1 MKILNN
7 PIATNDQK
15 EHEILANEVFHE
27 KEVINRRKEIRAYWL
42 DLVKPSETMLSCFD
56 DAFNEVMFG
65 AVIWGLNQD
74 PSYPKVITI
83 SRVAHKIKNISI
95 PGSRW
100 GIDNPDSVYRVI
112 PISNDQS
119 YVIRGKLGKQQ
130 FNENHFTLWDDD
142 MKTIGLISGNQIVAD
157 QKGNF
162 EITVDSKNSSNRKNH
177 IQTSKGAK
185 EFYIRDTIIDWQND
199 RPNFLD
205 VKNIS
210 QNKSNKP
217 FSKKKNIEIVKKYM
231 KKWAFNTT
239 RWNQQALSKPEN
251 EFSFRIDRDTDGAL
265 RNQVYLMG
273 HFNLPSRDHCIN
285 LEIFLDGAQ
294 YFIAPI
300 TNIWGTTNEI
310 MKKNGS
316 LNNHQSKINDTGTYS
331 FILSQDDPGIHNWLD
346 PSGLNQGILT
356 LRWSGFPNGLVGKD
370 LYVKSEVMLIEDAKK
385 NISKAQLILPEE
397 REEQL
402 QKRARSY
409 SWRIE
414 D

>member
-15 EHEILANEVFHE
+15 KHEILANEVFHE

-83 SRVAHKIKNISI
+83 SRVAHKINNISI

-199 RPNFLD
+199 RPN
-205 VKNIS
+205 
-210 QNKSNKP
+210 
-217 FSKKKNIEIVKKYM
+217 
-231 KKWAFNTT
+231 
-239 RWNQQALSKPEN
+239 LSCVC
-251 EFSFRIDRDTDGAL
+251 S
-265 RNQVYLMG
+265 
-273 HFNLPSRDHCIN
+273 
-285 LEIFLDGAQ
+285 
-294 YFIAPI
+294 
-300 TNIWGTTNEI
+300 
-310 MKKNGS
+310 
-316 LNNHQSKINDTGTYS
+316 
-331 FILSQDDPGIHNWLD
+331 
-346 PSGLNQGILT
+346 
-356 LRWSGFPNGLVGKD
+356 
-370 LYVKSEVMLIEDAKK
+370 
-385 NISKAQLILPEE
+385 
-397 REEQL
+397 
-402 QKRARSY
+402 
-409 SWRIE
+409 
-414 D
+414 

>member
-199 RPNFLD
+199 RPNLLD

-285 LEIFLDGAQ
+285 LEIFL
-294 YFIAPI
+294 
-300 TNIWGTTNEI
+300 
-310 MKKNGS
+310 
-316 LNNHQSKINDTGTYS
+316 
-331 FILSQDDPGIHNWLD
+331 
-346 PSGLNQGILT
+346 
-356 LRWSGFPNGLVGKD
+356 R
-370 LYVKSEVMLIEDAKK
+370 MLIK
-385 NISKAQLILPEE
+385 
-397 REEQL
+397 
-402 QKRARSY
+402 
-409 SWRIE
+409 
-414 D
+414 

>member
-1 MKILNN
+1 MKTLNN
-7 PIATNDQK
+7 PIATIEQK
-15 EHEILANEVFHE
+15 EHEILAYEIFHE
-27 KEVINRRKEIRAYWL
+27 KGVKNKIEEVRAYWL
-42 DLVKPSETMLSCFD
+42 DLVKPSEVMLSCFD

-83 SRVAHKIKNISI
+83 SRVPHTLDNYSI

-119 YVIRGKLGKQQ
+119 YVIRGKLGKQE
-130 FNENHFTLWDDD
+130 FNENHFTLWDED
-142 MKTIGLISGNQIVAD
+142 MKTIGLISGNEIVAD
-157 QKGNF
+157 QNGNF
-162 EITVDSKNSSNRKNH
+162 EITVNSTKSSNRINH
-177 IQTSKGAK
+177 IQTSEGAK

-199 RPNFLD
+199 RPNLLE

-210 QNKSNKP
+210 HNKINKP
-217 FSKKKNIEIVKKYM
+217 FSKKKNVEIVKKYM
-231 KKWAFNTT
+231 KKWAFNTS

-273 HFNLPSRDHCIN
+273 HFDLPSKDYCIY
-285 LEIFLDGAQ
+285 LEIFLGDAK

-310 MKKNGS
+310 IKKNGS
-316 LNNHQSKINDTGTYS
+316 LNNHQSKINDSGTYS
-331 FILSQDDPGIHNWLD
+331 FILSQEDPGIHNWLD
-346 PSGLNQGILT
+346 PSGLSEGILT
-356 LRWSGFPNGLVGKD
+356 LRWSGFPNGVVGKD
-370 LYVKSEVMLIEDAKK
+370 LFVKSELISIEDAKK
-385 NISKAQLILPEE
+385 NISKAQIISSKE

-402 QKRARSY
+402 QKRSRSY
-409 SWRIE
+409 SWRLE
-414 D
+414 G

>member
-1 MKILNN
+1 
-7 PIATNDQK
+7 
-15 EHEILANEVFHE
+15 
-27 KEVINRRKEIRAYWL
+27 
-42 DLVKPSETMLSCFD
+42 
-56 DAFNEVMFG
+56 
-65 AVIWGLNQD
+65 
-74 PSYPKVITI
+74 
-83 SRVAHKIKNISI
+83 
-95 PGSRW
+95 
-100 GIDNPDSVYRVI
+100 
-112 PISNDQS
+112 
-119 YVIRGKLGKQQ
+119 
-130 FNENHFTLWDDD
+130 
-142 MKTIGLISGNQIVAD
+142 
-157 QKGNF
+157 
-162 EITVDSKNSSNRKNH
+162 
-177 IQTSKGAK
+177 
-185 EFYIRDTIIDWQND
+185 
-199 RPNFLD
+199 
-205 VKNIS
+205 
-210 QNKSNKP
+210 
-217 FSKKKNIEIVKKYM
+217 M

>member
-1 MKILNN
+1 M
-7 PIATNDQK
+7 
-15 EHEILANEVFHE
+15 
-27 KEVINRRKEIRAYWL
+27 
-42 DLVKPSETMLSCFD
+42 
-56 DAFNEVMFG
+56 
-65 AVIWGLNQD
+65 
-74 PSYPKVITI
+74 ITI

-199 RPNFLD
+199 RPNLLD

-217 FSKKKNIEIVKKYM
+217 FSKVFLNKLPNNIKYLYFRGSSLCERVFLSRKYIKTKYTIISCDDEFYNPDGLLDCIKYLDKNLSTICCMGNLVLGFRKRKLGTVFFQMYPSFSKK
-231 KKWAFNTT
+231 FNKCSC
-239 RWNQQALSKPEN
+239 LK
-251 EFSFRIDRDTDGAL
+251 
-265 RNQVYLMG
+265 
-273 HFNLPSRDHCIN
+273 
-285 LEIFLDGAQ
+285 
-294 YFIAPI
+294 
-300 TNIWGTTNEI
+300 
-310 MKKNGS
+310 
-316 LNNHQSKINDTGTYS
+316 
-331 FILSQDDPGIHNWLD
+331 
-346 PSGLNQGILT
+346 
-356 LRWSGFPNGLVGKD
+356 
-370 LYVKSEVMLIEDAKK
+370 
-385 NISKAQLILPEE
+385 
-397 REEQL
+397 
-402 QKRARSY
+402 
-409 SWRIE
+409 
-414 D
+414 